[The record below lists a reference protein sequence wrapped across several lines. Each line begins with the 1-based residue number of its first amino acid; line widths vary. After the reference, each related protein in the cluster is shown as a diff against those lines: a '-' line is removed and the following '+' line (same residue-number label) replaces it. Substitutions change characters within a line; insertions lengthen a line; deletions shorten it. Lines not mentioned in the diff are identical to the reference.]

1 MTDLTLLH
9 IKECKD
15 DLLVACHTSCTNTGE
30 SERNYCALY
39 SIDFILMYVLHS
51 LKADIMDT
59 FPT

>member
-15 DLLVACHTSCTNTGE
+15 DVLVACHTSCTNTGE
-30 SERNYCALY
+30 SERNYCAVY
-39 SIDFILMYVLHS
+39 SIDIQYVHP

-59 FPT
+59 FPA